1 MDLGMNR
8 QWRLARRPEGLA
20 QPADFQWGE
29 TPVPRPGPD
38 QALVRHKLLS
48 LDPTNRS
55 WMAERGTYMP
65 PIPLGDVM
73 RGLGVGV
80 VVESNNAAL
89 PAGSPVYGAF
99 GWQDYAVVGP
109 QDLVVP
115 LPNDPGIP
123 LTMHL
128 GLFGHIGMTAYFGL
142 IDVAKPQRGETL
154 VVSGA
159 AGAVG
164 SLAGQIGKILGCR
177 VVGMTGAADK
187 CQWLVDELGFDAAI
201 NYRQESS
208 LGAALRRHCADG
220 IDVYFDNV
228 GGHVLEAALGLIN
241 LRARVALCGMIS
253 TYNEGTTPGQ
263 APAGP
268 RNLFEVIVKRARM
281 EGFLV
286 LDFWNRASEAV
297 EALARWHGEGRLKYR
312 THVVEGLEQAPAA
325 LNMLFDG
332 TNRGKLIV
340 RL

>member
-1 MDLGMNR
+1 
-8 QWRLARRPEGLA
+8 
-20 QPADFQWGE
+20 
-29 TPVPRPGPD
+29 
-38 QALVRHKLLS
+38 
-48 LDPTNRS
+48 
-55 WMAERGTYMP
+55 MAERDTYMP

-80 VVESNNAAL
+80 IVESNNAAL
-89 PAGSPVYGAF
+89 PPESPVYGAF

-115 LPNDPGIP
+115 LPNYPKIP

-128 GLFGHIGMTAYFGL
+128 GLFGHVGMTAYFGL

-177 VVGMTGAADK
+177 VVGITGAADK
-187 CQWLVDELGFDAAI
+187 CQWLVDGLGFDAAV
-201 NYRQESS
+201 NYREEPS
-208 LGAALRRHCADG
+208 LGDALKRHCPDG

-228 GGHVLEAALGLIN
+228 GGHALEAVLGLIN
-241 LRARVALCGMIS
+241 LRARIALCGMIS
-253 TYNEGTTPGQ
+253 TYERTTPGH

-312 THVVEGLEQAPAA
+312 IHVVEGLEQAPAA

-340 RL
+340 QL

>member
-1 MDLGMNR
+1 M
-8 QWRLARRPEGLA
+8 
-20 QPADFQWGE
+20 GE
-29 TPVPRPGPD
+29 R
-38 QALVRHKLLS
+38 
-48 LDPTNRS
+48 
-55 WMAERGTYMP
+55 ETYLP
-65 PIPLGDVM
+65 PISLGDVM

-80 VVESNNAAL
+80 VVESNNSAL

-99 GWQDYAVVGP
+99 GWQDYAVAGP

-154 VVSGA
+154 VVSAA

-177 VVGMTGAADK
+177 VVGIAGAADK

-201 NYRQESS
+201 NYREESS
-208 LGAALRRHCADG
+208 LGDALKRHCPDD

-228 GGHVLEAALGLIN
+228 GGRLLEAALDLIN

-253 TYNEGTTPGQ
+253 TYHGVTPGQ
-263 APAGP
+263 APAGA
-268 RNLFEVIVKRARM
+268 RHLFEVIVKRARV

-286 LDFWNRASEAV
+286 LDYWNRAPEAI
-297 EALARWHGEGRLKYR
+297 EALARWHQEGREIQDSSGR
-312 THVVEGLEQAPAA
+312 GIGTGAGRAEHA
-325 LNMLFDG
+325 L
-332 TNRGKLIV
+332 
-340 RL
+340 